1 MLVVICL
8 SFHVEL
14 IPLEPL
20 FKMQEDSSLSMFSL
34 ISKLLLRYGGSQ
46 LVTQNSIVNA
56 CLILLGTIFS
66 QIPVTNFNDQTIH
79 QLWMSVLYILDSCL
93 QTYSPNRRRSVCTSP
108 PFYGNDAENLEMRI
122 ERSEEEQTIV
132 TTTAELAVYL
142 FGSLF
147 QHSLVLYQLQ
157 MDYALESM
165 IQLMETSSNEF
176 ALLTMFF
183 FSYGHTVSERG
194 CGGNEWGVDTEMSN
208 TELSLLVARY
218 IMIHFNEFVTV
229 NMGRKDEL

>member
-1 MLVVICL
+1 
-8 SFHVEL
+8 
-14 IPLEPL
+14 
-20 FKMQEDSSLSMFSL
+20 MQEDSSLSMFSL

-93 QTYSPNRRRSVCTSP
+93 QTYSPNRRRSVCMSP

-194 CGGNEWGVDTEMSN
+194 CGENE
-208 TELSLLVARY
+208 
-218 IMIHFNEFVTV
+218 
-229 NMGRKDEL
+229 